1 MKTSHTPGQW
11 EAHGQAVYSGEI
23 YIAQCWDETSRELTA
38 YVNAVGSDQLPEN
51 GSEAQANARLIA
63 AAPELLASLM
73 AIYEMVPFDVP
84 ESDPRVTMAR
94 ELILKLTQP

>member
-1 MKTSHTPGQW
+1 MKTSHTPGPWKQH
-11 EAHGQAVYSGEI
+11 ETEGKI
-23 YIAQCWDETSRELTA
+23 YASIRGPRNETIADCGSR
-38 YVNAVGSDQLPEN
+38 SDQQ
-51 GSEAQANARLIA
+51 AQANARLIA